1 MNLDCLAQRLPD
13 GAEQGELLD
22 ALTRLIED
30 ADEIVVCAH
39 TNPDGD
45 ALGSGLGLSQLIE
58 ARWPDK
64 HVVNMLADNGIEVP
78 RIYAFLPGA
87 DGFVHPDGYRFIPD
101 LFICVDLPSAD
112 RLGDARG
119 VMERAHATAV
129 VDHHPAELPFADV
142 QLNRT
147 SAAAAGVLVAE
158 YAARLGVPLTSAV
171 ATNLLCALVTDTGRF
186 QYQNADPEAFAVAS
200 ALVDAGANPAD
211 VALHVYQSFRQEYLH
226 LQALVLG
233 RVTTFDRG
241 RIAYSYCQLSDLQR
255 TGARQDECDGLV
267 DIVRTVDGAEVC
279 LFLKETEGGKIRG
292 NLRSKG
298 VHDVSGIAHAMGGGG
313 HRAAA
318 GFSATGS
325 IDEVLDVVLPML
337 RALVDGGPADTTF
350 MKALRV

>member
-1 MNLDCLAQRLPD
+1 MDLDRMVQHLAG
-13 GAEQGELLD
+13 GAEQSACLD
-22 ALTRLIED
+22 ALTLLIEQ
-30 ADEIVVCAH
+30 AHEIVVCAH

-45 ALGSGLGLSQLIE
+45 ALGSGLALSQLIE
-58 ARWPDK
+58 ARWPHK
-64 HVVNMLADNGIEVP
+64 HVVNLLADNGICVP

-87 DGFVHPDGYRFIPD
+87 GSFVHPAEYLSIPD
-101 LFICVDLPSAD
+101 LFICVDLPTAS

-119 VMERAHATAV
+119 VMERSVHTAV
-129 VDHHPAELPFADV
+129 VDHHPLEEPFADV

-158 YAARLGVPLTSAV
+158 YAARLKVPLSRAM

-186 QYQNADPEAFAVAS
+186 QYQNSDPEAFAVAS

-211 VALHVYQSFRQEYLH
+211 VSLHVYQSFRQEYLH

-233 RVTTFDRG
+233 RVTTFDHG
-241 RIAYSYCQLSDLQR
+241 KIAYSYCQLSDLER
-255 TGARQDECDGLV
+255 TGAHQDECDGLV
-267 DIVRTVDGAEVC
+267 DIVRTVDGAQVC
-279 LFLKETEGGKIRG
+279 LFLKETEDGKIRG

-298 VHDVSGIAHAMGGGG
+298 AHDISGIAHAMGGGG
-313 HRAAA
+313 HKAAA

-337 RALVDGGPADTTF
+337 RALVDGGPADTLF